1 MLSDDEAK
9 LGKAQLKASLSEV
22 STNLTRAL
30 EVLEDV
36 PVEAFAHPE
45 DRLRLQE
52 LIARA
57 GQIVASELARGEG
70 LTLGPCTM
78 PDYSSGRFPREEG

>member
-30 EVLEDV
+30 EVLEECAGGGFRAPGGPSALAGADS
-36 PVEAFAHPE
+36 PRRT
-45 DRLRLQE
+45 DR
-52 LIARA
+52 
-57 GQIVASELARGEG
+57 G
-70 LTLGPCTM
+70 
-78 PDYSSGRFPREEG
+78 

>member
-1 MLSDDEAK
+1 M
-9 LGKAQLKASLSEV
+9 
-22 STNLTRAL
+22 
-30 EVLEDV
+30 